1 LAAPKGL
8 HEKERTMLRSN
19 ARLFSFAVVGDTHIK
34 PTVGDQSA
42 PWKVNEKA
50 TGRARFIAREMARYD
65 PQFIVHLG
73 DLVHPVPELAT
84 FPEAVALTHEVFR
97 QHHNIMHVLPGNHD
111 IGDKPNR
118 MMPAKSIRESW
129 IEIHESNFGPSWRSF
144 DQGGVRFV
152 LINNPILNSGLPH
165 ERAQYAWL
173 EETLASAGQ
182 MRIFVFM
189 HYPLFLLSPG
199 EPGTYDNIDEP
210 ARSRLMALLRTH
222 NVEAVFAGHVH
233 NIFYHRIAGT
243 EFYVMPATS
252 FVRQDFS
259 EMFRI
264 EATHENGRDDAEK
277 LGFAIVDVHA
287 DGHVV
292 NYLRSYGEE
301 IDADAAGRTVAKRA
315 TDLLPHPKKP
325 GGAPIGVFMR
335 HPWSETVTL
344 PQNGPMDEFVRK
356 SARNDYQLAALWRM
370 GIRHLRVPASDV
382 YGEESRAR
390 MGDLVANG
398 HRFTVSGFGIPTGD
412 QLRMTMD
419 CAPLIDRYELV
430 MPRDEMLPRKAEI
443 TAFRKALGKPVLL
456 APVATS
462 ADDAK
467 VGSKIELFVA
477 HGFGPSRTADIEA
490 LHAAGVAVDGYVV
503 RAETGDDLPALAAR
517 LTEWG
522 DARGLAMDLH
532 LRIAANN
539 PATNVRDD
547 DAILRAAVELVAAA
561 LAFPKVAMM
570 FDPLMDLDRGYFVRH
585 GLIDRRCNSR
595 AAGLAVEALSAYLG
609 GESSAEQR
617 YSLNASTSG
626 TARVLELRSDAR
638 LARIVLPLA
647 GQRASIDESL
657 RVGFAAP
664 PLVVPL
670 DAPWAIDADLGS
682 ALESRNGSWPE
693 HVVGPTLL
701 IGRRA

>member
-1 LAAPKGL
+1 
-8 HEKERTMLRSN
+8 MLRPDT
-19 ARLFSFAVVGDTHIK
+19 RLFSFAMVGDTHIK

-84 FPEAVALTHEVFR
+84 FSDAVALTHEVFR
-97 QHHNIMHVLPGNHD
+97 QHHNLMHVLPGNHD

-129 IEIHESNFGPSWRSF
+129 IDIHEANFGPSWRSF

-165 ERAQYAWL
+165 ERAQDAWL
-173 EETLASAGQ
+173 EETLAGAGQ
-182 MRIFVFM
+182 QRIFVFM
-189 HYPLFLLSPG
+189 HYPLFLLSPD
-199 EPGTYDNIDEP
+199 EPSTYDNIDEP
-210 ARSRLMALLRTH
+210 ARSRLMALMQKH

-233 NIFYHRIAGT
+233 NIFYHRVAGT

-252 FVRQDFS
+252 FVRQDYS

-301 IDADAAGRTVAKRA
+301 IDADAAARTVAKR
-315 TDLLPHPKKP
+315 TTNLLPHAKKSS
-325 GGAPIGVFMR
+325 GAPIGVFMR

-382 YGEESRAR
+382 YGAESRAR
-390 MGDLVANG
+390 MSDLVANG

-412 QLRMTMD
+412 QLRVTMA
-419 CAPLIDRYELV
+419 CATLIDRYELV
-430 MPRDEMLPRKAEI
+430 LPRDEMLSRKAEV

-477 HGFGPSRTADIEA
+477 HGFGPSRMADIEA
-490 LHAAGVAVDGYVV
+490 LHAAGVGVDGYVV

-517 LTEWG
+517 LSEWG
-522 DARGLAMDLH
+522 EARGLAMDLH

-547 DAILRAAVELVAAA
+547 DAILRAAVELFASA
-561 LAFPKVAMM
+561 LAFPKVTML
-570 FDPLMDLDRGYFVRH
+570 FDPFMDLDRGYFVRH

-609 GESSAEQR
+609 SVPSAER
-617 YSLNASTSG
+617 PYGLIASVAG
-626 TARVLELRSDAR
+626 TARVLELITDGL
-638 LARIVLPLA
+638 LARIVLPQA
-647 GQRASIDESL
+647 GQGAWFGDGL
-657 RVGFAAP
+657 CADFVVP

-670 DAPWAIDADLGS
+670 DAPWVIDADLGS
-682 ALESRNGSWPE
+682 DLQSRDGSWPE
-693 HVVGPTLL
+693 HVAGPTLL
-701 IGRRA
+701 IGRSA

>member
-1 LAAPKGL
+1 MS
-8 HEKERTMLRSN
+8 TMLRPES
-19 ARLFSFAVVGDTHIK
+19 RLFSFAIVGDTHIK

-50 TGRARFIAREMARYD
+50 TGRARFIAREIARYD

-84 FPEAVALTHEVFR
+84 FSDAVALTHEVFR

-129 IEIHESNFGPSWRSF
+129 ISIHESNFGPSWRSF

-152 LINNPILNSGLPH
+152 LINNPILNSGLPQ

-173 EETLASAGQ
+173 EETLVSAGAQ
-182 MRIFVFM
+182 RIIMFM
-189 HYPLFLLSPG
+189 HYPLFLLSPD
-199 EPGTYDNIDEP
+199 EPSTYDNIDDP
-210 ARSRLMALLRTH
+210 ARSRLMALIRKFK
-222 NVEAVFAGHVH
+222 VEAVFAGHVH
-233 NIFYHRIAGT
+233 NIFYHRLDGT

-252 FVRQDFS
+252 FVRQDYS

-301 IDADAAGRTVAKRA
+301 IDADGAGRTMAKRT

-325 GGAPIGVFMR
+325 GGAPFGVFMR

-382 YGEESRAR
+382 YGAESRAR
-390 MGDLVANG
+390 MADLVANG
-398 HRFTVSGFGIPTGD
+398 HRFTVSGFGIPAGE
-412 QLRMTMD
+412 QLRRTIES
-419 CAPLIDRYELV
+419 AGLIDRYELV
-430 MPRDEMLPRKAEI
+430 LPSDEMLPRRDEI
-443 TAFRKALGKPVLL
+443 AAFRTALGRPVLL

-462 ADDAK
+462 ADDVK

-477 HGFGPSRTADIEA
+477 HGFGPSRMADIEA
-490 LHAAGVAVDGYVV
+490 LQAAGVGFDGYVV

-517 LTEWG
+517 LSAWG

-547 DAILRAAVELVAAA
+547 DAILRAAVELFACA
-561 LAFPKVAMM
+561 LAFPKVTML

-595 AAGLAVEALSAYLG
+595 VAGMAVEALSAYLG
-609 GESSAEQR
+609 GASSAER
-617 YSLNASTSG
+617 HYDLKASSAG
-626 TARVLELRSDAR
+626 TTRVLELGNGAL
-638 LARIVLPLA
+638 LARIVLPPT
-647 GQRASIDESL
+647 GRRASIGEDL
-657 RVGFAAP
+657 RAGFAAP

-670 DAPWAIDADLGS
+670 NAPWSVDPDLGS
-682 ALESRNGSWPE
+682 SLQSRDGSWPGD
-693 HVVGPTLL
+693 VAGPTLL
-701 IGRRA
+701 VGRGR

>member
-1 LAAPKGL
+1 
-8 HEKERTMLRSN
+8 
-19 ARLFSFAVVGDTHIK
+19 
-34 PTVGDQSA
+34 
-42 PWKVNEKA
+42 
-50 TGRARFIAREMARYD
+50 
-65 PQFIVHLG
+65 
-73 DLVHPVPELAT
+73 VHPVPELAT
-84 FPEAVALTHEVFR
+84 FSDAVALTHEVFR

-129 IEIHESNFGPSWRSF
+129 IAIHESNFGPSWRSF
-144 DQGGVRFV
+144 DQGGMRFV
-152 LINNPILNSGLPH
+152 LLNNPILNSGLPH
-165 ERAQYAWL
+165 EQAQYVWL

-182 MRIFVFM
+182 QRIFVFM
-189 HYPLFLLSPG
+189 HYPLFLLSPD
-199 EPGTYDNIDEP
+199 EPSTYDNIDEP
-210 ARSRLMALLRTH
+210 ARSRVMALLQKH

-233 NIFYHRIAGT
+233 NIFYHCLGGT

-252 FVRQDFS
+252 FVRQDYS

-301 IDADAAGRTVAKRA
+301 IDADGASRAVAKRT

-325 GGAPIGVFMR
+325 GGAPFGVFMR

-382 YGEESRAR
+382 LGVESRAR

-398 HRFTVSGFGIPTGD
+398 HRFTVSGFGLPTAD
-412 QLRMTMD
+412 PLRVTLES
-419 CAPLIDRYELV
+419 APLIDRYELV
-430 MPRDEMLPRKAEI
+430 LPFDEMVARKDEI
-443 TAFRKALGKPVLL
+443 AAFRKALGKPVLL

-467 VGSKIELFVA
+467 IGSKIELFVS
-477 HGFGPSRTADIEA
+477 HGFGPSRMADIEK
-490 LHAAGVAVDGYVV
+490 LRTAGVGVDGYVV
-503 RAETGDDLPALAAR
+503 RAETKDDLPALAER
-517 LTEWG
+517 LSQWS
-522 DARGLAMDLH
+522 DASGCAIDLH

-547 DAILRAAVELVAAA
+547 DAILRAAVELFACA
-561 LAFPKVAMM
+561 LAFPKVTML
-570 FDPLMDLDRGYFVRH
+570 FDPFMDIDRGYFVRH

-609 GESSAEQR
+609 GAPSSARPYQ
-617 YSLNASTSG
+617 LNASAAGAT
-626 TARVLELRSDAR
+626 RVLELTRDQL
-638 LARIVLPLA
+638 LARIVLPPA
-647 GQRASIDESL
+647 GQRVSLGESV
-657 RVGFAAP
+657 RARFAAP
-664 PLVVPL
+664 PLAVPL
-670 DAPWAIDADLGS
+670 NAPWAIDADLGS
-682 ALESRNGSWPE
+682 SLQSRDGSWPE
-693 HVVGPTLL
+693 HVTGPTIL
-701 IGRRA
+701 IGHRS